1 MAANTIY
8 EWAQSQ
14 PDKAAVIQNGL
25 VFNYAAFARGI
36 DASRQFL
43 QMQNLPVGKVA
54 IVLAKSIA
62 DSWVIVHAL
71 RSLGLT
77 TISVPN
83 IAAAHDLKINDVAC
97 VATTQ
102 SELSTQQLREG
113 DLKVLMAGACEEAR
127 NEARA
132 ASQGYG
138 NNAVDHG
145 IGFGIWSGAGFKQP
159 SAIWHVGGTQ
169 IFDQRPDVADHFLEN
184 RFTKTGALP
193 IFMEQVLRR
202 QDERN
207 DHRPPP
213 FEFEFSHSGG
223 FMTKR
228 LADRVMERL
237 TRQMLVVYSATE
249 FIRVPLKSRYESVD
263 DLHWMKLVPG
273 SIAEVVDENDAPCG
287 PHEEG
292 YVRVLLTD
300 VDATGYLDDPEAT
313 AKFFRHGYFYPGDL
327 GMRRE
332 DGAIRILGRS
342 ADVLNVRG
350 SKMAVAPLEQK
361 VQGIL
366 NVETVCLFS
375 GLDKSGVEEL
385 VVVIE
390 SDKAPLRDDM
400 RKLAASFPQFER
412 LRFETMRK
420 FPRTA
425 AGMQKIKRNE
435 LRKLAFASHADQGDT
450 Q

>member
-83 IAAAHDLKINDVAC
+83 IATAHDLKINDVAC
-97 VATTQ
+97 VVTTQ

-113 DLKVLMAGACEEAR
+113 DLKGLPLVVIPNATYAGVFSGDIPLPIENAPPLGGHILYTSGTTGTYKKVLMAGACEEAR

-237 TRQMLVVYSATE
+237 TRQMLVVYSA
-249 FIRVPLKSRYESVD
+249 
-263 DLHWMKLVPG
+263 
-273 SIAEVVDENDAPCG
+273 
-287 PHEEG
+287 
-292 YVRVLLTD
+292 
-300 VDATGYLDDPEAT
+300 
-313 AKFFRHGYFYPGDL
+313 
-327 GMRRE
+327 
-332 DGAIRILGRS
+332 
-342 ADVLNVRG
+342 
-350 SKMAVAPLEQK
+350 
-361 VQGIL
+361 
-366 NVETVCLFS
+366 
-375 GLDKSGVEEL
+375 
-385 VVVIE
+385 
-390 SDKAPLRDDM
+390 
-400 RKLAASFPQFER
+400 
-412 LRFETMRK
+412 
-420 FPRTA
+420 
-425 AGMQKIKRNE
+425 
-435 LRKLAFASHADQGDT
+435 
-450 Q
+450 